1 MNKTKKIIICSL
13 IVFGGGLCV
22 YLPKLG
28 SYGLFDPW
36 ETHYSEVSR
45 SMIQQDDYISTF
57 WQDKGF
63 FSKPVLTF
71 WLQATGMRIAGLN
84 QDNSSP
90 GEMALSSK
98 PEWATRIPVVLL
110 AIFAIM
116 AVFIFAASYYSI
128 SAGFFSA
135 AVLALTPHFALIA
148 RQTITDMPFF
158 ALMTIAM
165 VFFIAAMQGEDK
177 KPPHLFNLKVKSLR
191 IRINLAHLAAFWLLL
206 LALSQ
211 YFLFSSNLSASFT
224 FFNKRITFSGYLV
237 FLPYLILI
245 GDILLGYITGKTSY
259 RKIMT
264 NIGFSFIAL
273 GILAKGFGAL
283 FIPGTIFFIYFLL
296 EGEWEKI
303 ERFDLL
309 RGIFIIVAISF
320 PWHHAMIIRHG
331 GAFYQE
337 YFVHHHFKRA
347 AVGVHG
353 ERGVFTYYL
362 KQLAFGL
369 LPFLPI
375 IPGIILDFFGKN
387 SQAKVKNRKS
397 QFHLLLIWLLVS
409 FFLFS
414 FMLTKFHHY
423 ILPFAAP
430 FSILAGIYLAKLSKH
445 KLGFPLKSFFFSLL
459 AGFILLVFTVRE
471 LFLDPAHIVNLF
483 VYKYE
488 RLFPYEL
495 NLSWGIAFFS
505 IPLFLAIIIFFFK
518 QNKKTVIAYL
528 FTAFGFTGFLIY
540 YYIPAVAPHWS
551 QKKLHE
557 IYYKCRKNPSERF
570 IAWQLNWRGENFYS
584 KNKVLPFMSLKSEK
598 FNAYLKRYRTRN
610 LNETLSARY
619 LILENRRFKKLR
631 NYLKTHLYNKHK
643 NIYDRFDE
651 KELVTIIQPDC
662 KTLEPQWEKHYR
674 QSNYLISKVPY
685 PNNKFILVR
694 ILI

>member
-13 IVFGGGLCV
+13 IVFVGGLCV
-22 YLPKLG
+22 YLPLLG

-57 WQDKGF
+57 WQDNGF

-71 WLQATGMRIAGLN
+71 WMQATGMKIAGLN

-98 PEWATRIPVVLL
+98 PEWATRLPVVIL
-110 AIFAIM
+110 AIFALM
-116 AVFIFAASYYSI
+116 AVFIFVATYFSI

-148 RQTITDMPFF
+148 RQTITDMPFL
-158 ALMTIAM
+158 ALMSIAM
-165 VFFIAAMQGEDK
+165 IFFITAMQGEDQ
-177 KPPHLFNLKVKSLR
+177 KPPHLFNFKVKSLNFK
-191 IRINLAHLAAFWLLL
+191 INLAHLAAIWLLL
-206 LALSQ
+206 LALPQ
-211 YFLFSSNLSASFT
+211 YFLFSSDISASVT
-224 FFNKRITFSGYLV
+224 FFKKRITFSGYLV

-283 FIPGTIFFIYFLL
+283 FIPGVIFFIYFLV
-296 EGEWEKI
+296 EGEWEKVD
-303 ERFDLL
+303 RFDLL
-309 RGIFIIVAISF
+309 RGIFIIAAISF

-362 KQLAFGL
+362 KQLTFGL

-375 IPGIILDFFGKN
+375 IPGIILNLFGKSPQN
-387 SQAKVKNRKS
+387 RDKSRKS
-397 QFHLLLIWLLVS
+397 LIHLLLIWLLTS

-423 ILPFAAP
+423 ILPFTAP
-430 FSILAGIYLAKLSKH
+430 FSILAGIYLAKLSSN
-445 KLGFPLKSFFFSLL
+445 KLGLSPKSFYFSLV
-459 AGFILLVFTVRE
+459 AGLVLLIFAVRE

-505 IPLFLAIIIFFFK
+505 VPLFLATILYFFR
-518 QNKKTVIAYL
+518 QNKKAVVVYL
-528 FTAFGFTGFLIY
+528 FA
-540 YYIPAVAPHWS
+540 A
-551 QKKLHE
+551 
-557 IYYKCRKNPSERF
+557 
-570 IAWQLNWRGENFYS
+570 
-584 KNKVLPFMSLKSEK
+584 
-598 FNAYLKRYRTRN
+598 
-610 LNETLSARY
+610 
-619 LILENRRFKKLR
+619 
-631 NYLKTHLYNKHK
+631 
-643 NIYDRFDE
+643 
-651 KELVTIIQPDC
+651 
-662 KTLEPQWEKHYR
+662 
-674 QSNYLISKVPY
+674 
-685 PNNKFILVR
+685 
-694 ILI
+694 